1 MEAATSGEQLD
12 FVLLGDKAPSM
23 KVVKSNA
30 LIEAHYDLSVKE
42 HKLLSLAIARIS
54 RDQTAFT
61 EQVFSVLEIAHLLG
75 VSTKS
80 IYGELDRVSDGLMR
94 KQVQIRSHSK
104 PEEFVKYQWV
114 TRAWC
119 KDGNFGIRISDD
131 LAPYLLELTNEFTMY
146 EVARILPMTSHYS
159 VRLFELLR
167 QYGSF
172 GTRTFTLDPEAT
184 KEHNWPSFAAVMG
197 YNPSSY
203 PRFSNLNQRILKPAM
218 KQVREYGQFRQL
230 DVVQIKFGQ
239 KTIALRFTWQRDE
252 EYEKLSGNPLFDKL
266 IAFGVKVSVA
276 RNLFKTHGEDRIER
290 NYLLACNAQKE
301 GAIKENAAGYL
312 VKAIDEDYAASLNF
326 YAKDEAGEPKDVSP
340 GASSPATA
348 SQSAPSATMADYPD
362 HPVYSKCATEVEFQ
376 KLRAMERQRG
386 KAFETYNEFHDL
398 IVRTQFARR

>member
-54 RDQTAFT
+54 KDQTAFT

-94 KQVQIRSHSK
+94 KQVQIRSHNK

-119 KDGNFGIRISDD
+119 KNGNFGIRISDD
-131 LAPYLLELTNEFTMY
+131 LGPYLLELTNEFTMY

-184 KEHNWPSFAAVMG
+184 KEHNWPSFSAVMG
-197 YNPSSY
+197 YDPASY

-218 KQVREYGQFRQL
+218 AQVREFGQFNKL
-230 DVVQIKFGQ
+230 EVDKIKFGQ
-239 KTIALRFTWQRDE
+239 KTIALRFTWKRDE
-252 EYEKLSGNPLFDKL
+252 EYEKLSGNPVFDNL
-266 IAFGVKVSVA
+266 LTFGIKPAIA
-276 RNLFKTHGEDRIER
+276 RNLFKIYSEDRIER

-301 GAIKENAAGYL
+301 GTIKDNAPGYL
-312 VKAIDEDYAASLNF
+312 VGAIDKDYAASLGF
-326 YAKDEAGEPKDVSP
+326 YAKDEQGEAKDITP
-340 GASSPATA
+340 GASSTEA
-348 SQSAPSATMADYPD
+348 STQPISPSEIGE

-386 KAFETYNEFHDL
+386 KAFDSYNEFHDL
-398 IVRTQFARR
+398 VMRRQFGR